1 MFVYF
6 SVGWG
11 QGPFPLEF
19 EVWLIA
25 INLLVKNVFLLVSQL
40 GK

>member
-11 QGPFPLEF
+11 AGAFSAG
-19 EVWLIA
+19 VWS
-25 INLLVKNVFLLVSQL
+25 LVNCY
-40 GK
+40 